1 MFLFQLNENSSYL
14 YLFIVSKFNMIIVM
28 FDSVNYYKL
37 QYSLIIQ
44 LGMLMMPLIKGIW
57 NLNVECFS

>member
-44 LGMLMMPLIKGIW
+44 LGMLMMPLIKGI
-57 NLNVECFS
+57 